1 VQEISLLPGFQGC
14 PLFLNIPQDWG
25 IQGVDLFQAQSKLD
39 PLSFELIDWLQ
50 RNGNRSFQM
59 FVIGLTGG
67 ILSGK
72 STIAQ
77 MLAEKGAAVI
87 DADKLAHEAYKPN
100 TKLNQALVDEF
111 GQGIRKADGS
121 IDRKKLGGIVFGDDK
136 ALARLNAI
144 VHPHIKEIARGEI
157 ERLKKKGVR
166 VVVLEGALLIEAKWT
181 DLADEVWVA
190 LAPPDTAV
198 KRLKER
204 GGLSEHEARA
214 RIQAQLPPAERAKHA
229 DVIINTDCDKSEV
242 RAQVDKLWKTVANKE
257 VLR

>member
-1 VQEISLLPGFQGC
+1 
-14 PLFLNIPQDWG
+14 
-25 IQGVDLFQAQSKLD
+25 
-39 PLSFELIDWLQ
+39 
-50 RNGNRSFQM
+50 M

-87 DADKLAHEAYKPN
+87 DADKLAHEAYKPD
-100 TKLNQALVDEF
+100 TQLNQELVDEF
-111 GQGIRKADGS
+111 GPDIRKADGS
-121 IDRKKLGGIVFGDDK
+121 IDRKKLSRIVFGDEK

-144 VHPHIKEIARGEI
+144 VHPRMKEIARGEI
-157 ERLKKKGVR
+157 ERFRKKGTR
-166 VVVLEGALLIEAKWT
+166 VVVLEAALLIEAAWT
-181 DLADEVWVA
+181 DLVNEVWVA
-190 LAPPDTAV
+190 LTPPDIAV
-198 KRLKER
+198 QRLKER
-204 GGLSEHEARA
+204 GGLSEDEARA

-257 VLR
+257 VRQ